1 MIISKV
7 RRVGPNSLGITLPNE
22 VLLKF
27 SIQEGDLLLI
37 KDFSIEKSI
46 ISYRCGVCGYDFT
59 EDKDEKELTCQSCGE
74 KEHFINLDE

>member
-37 KDFSIEKSI
+37 KDFSIENEWI
-46 ISYRCGVCGYDFT
+46 EYI
-59 EDKDEKELTCQSCGE
+59 LT
-74 KEHFINLDE
+74 